1 MLEKYYGTYLLYIFK
16 HPGTSV
22 EIIKLNT
29 KTTDAT
35 VNVVI
40 DELLAAGYI
49 FVNGGINLTTKGYSY
64 LELNNLI
71 KRSDKRKAPP
81 IKRPPIFKRISQISL
96 ADWAKIAALMLAL
109 ITIWFEVVKPLIG
122 KFFK

>member
-29 KTTDAT
+29 KTTNAT

-49 FVNGGINLTTKGYSY
+49 MIDSGINLTTKGYSY
-64 LELNNLI
+64 LEINNLI
-71 KRSDKRKAPP
+71 KRSDKRKAPQ

-96 ADWAKIAALMLAL
+96 ADWSKIVALLLAL
-109 ITIWFEVVKPLIG
+109 ITIWFEVVKPLIS
-122 KFFK
+122 KFLK